1 MAAAPATPTA
11 PSPPTP
17 PKPRPLHELQPE
29 AEARWARSD
38 KRLWKLSQANPIPV
52 EPHELNRDGFSTLVL
67 SIVHQQVSMAAARTI
82 TDRLVKLLGGSITPR
97 RILNRSPEQLR
108 TAGLSRGKAAYI
120 LDLADK
126 TQRGDVEFARFAEM
140 DDEAILAEL
149 TAVKGIGTWTAKMFL
164 LFHLH
169 RPDVLPQEDLGLR
182 LAVADVYGVSMAD
195 AAEEMLER
203 REKWSPY
210 CSVASR
216 VLWLSR
222 RAAMAKP

>member
-1 MAAAPATPTA
+1 VPRPPSRSVPVARPAPR
-11 PSPPTP
+11 SL
-17 PKPRPLHELQPE
+17 RPLHELQPE
-29 AEARWARSD
+29 AEARWAKTD
-38 KRLWKLSQANPIPV
+38 KALWRVSRANPIPA

-108 TAGLSRGKAAYI
+108 TAGLSRGKAAYL

-126 TQRGDVEFARFAEM
+126 TQRGDVEFGRFAEM

-149 TAVKGIGTWTAKMFL
+149 TAVKGIGAWTAKMFL

-182 LAVADVYGVSMAD
+182 LAVADVYGVPMEDTAD
-195 AAEEMLER
+195 EMLER
-203 REKWSPY
+203 RERWSPY
-210 CSVASR
+210 CSVAAR

-222 RAAMAKP
+222 RAAMAKG

>member
-1 MAAAPATPTA
+1 V
-11 PSPPTP
+11 
-17 PKPRPLHELQPE
+17 LHELQPD
-29 AEARWARSD
+29 AERRWTRTD
-38 KRLWKLSQANPIPV
+38 KVLLRLSRANPIPA

-82 TDRLVKLLGGSITPR
+82 TGRLVRLLGGRITPR

-108 TAGLSRGKAAYI
+108 TAGLSGAKAAYV

-126 TQRGDVEFARFAEM
+126 TQRGDVGFGRFAEM
-140 DDEAILAEL
+140 DDDAILAEL
-149 TAVKGIGTWTAKMFL
+149 TAVKGIGSWTAKMFL

-169 RPDVLPQEDLGLR
+169 RPDVLPTEDLGLR
-182 LAVADVYGVSMAD
+182 LAVAEAYKVPVAEAAD
-195 AAEEMLER
+195 EMLAR
-203 REKWSPY
+203 RERWSPY

-222 RAAMAKP
+222 RAAMAKGD